1 MGVFRYD
8 SKYAAPTKEQ
18 RERYM
23 KGESNEIHF
32 GEEGEIMVI
41 EYDEAAYLK
50 DEVDGVRILF
60 TGVEDKGRIYDEVKL
75 LLDQHQQKVDP
86 RESFTP
92 AGEI

>member
-1 MGVFRYD
+1 MGIFRYD

-23 KGESNEIHF
+23 KGESTEIHF

-41 EYDEAAYLK
+41 DYPEAAYLK
-50 DEVDGVRILF
+50 DEIDGVRILI
-60 TGVEDKGRIYDEVKL
+60 TGVEDKARIYDEVKL
-75 LLDQHQQKVDP
+75 LLDKHQQKVDP
-86 RESFTP
+86 RESFTS